1 MWLWYIILLLLLEL
15 TIFVRGNAK
24 FVWGL
29 ELHPLEWWLYVG
41 WFSSIVGLTAWW
53 GIVDLIG
60 VWKATILVLS
70 LSCSV
75 QFVLKWIFFY
85 PPSLRNFLAIAL
97 CWIAV
102 FVSENDPQKKTES
115 EESSETKESK
125 E

>member
-1 MWLWYIILLLLLEL
+1 MMLWYLLLLLLLEI
-15 TIFVRGNAK
+15 TIFIRGNAK

-53 GIVDLIG
+53 GMVDAIG
-60 VWKATILVLS
+60 VWKSTIVVLS

-75 QFVLKWIFFY
+75 QFVLKWVFFH
-85 PPSLRNFLAIAL
+85 PPSFRNFLAIVL

-102 FVSENDPQKKTES
+102 FVSEND
-115 EESSETKESK
+115 TKE
-125 E
+125 EEPDPEQEEETG